1 MAALGPADQ
10 NIADQSS
17 PSRDLVSSR
26 PGEHDA
32 LIQRLGV
39 IHLRRLESHQCRYGG
54 LERSG
59 YFDVQALE
67 ARLDH
72 LSVKRIIDA
81 DHIAI
86 QLLPRQDVS
95 VKSSQAGV
103 ILRQTLGHIG

>member
-1 MAALGPADQ
+1 M
-10 NIADQSS
+10 
-17 PSRDLVSSR
+17 VSSR

-32 LIQRLGV
+32 LIQRLGA

-86 QLLPRQDVS
+86 QLLSRQDVS